1 MASFDERLTFNDKRN
16 KMIDVLNN
24 HFGVYNELPEISSV
38 TDEEFKEIITL
49 YEEEASKDGRG
60 PWNYTHFNDLIIMQK
75 CVYEVVKNNSSYYS
89 LMVKLEGLYED
100 ELNRRLKRVNISW
113 GDTEY
118 QATYSE
124 MPEYSMVLA
133 DMCCRQMEE
142 FQEKYAKSGDVS
154 FPEHSLETYK
164 AIKIDLEK
172 AGISMS
178 DTNESIALGTEELIN
193 VEKAYDVA
201 KEEKEKLAKEIETIE
216 LEQGILKIRIEI
228 LEMDKRIKRIRMETL
243 GTYFDEWFSKRYP
256 DEYKSYLEQEEVL
269 KEHNNN
275 QIQLDD
281 LKARFDAAT
290 SELQMFHIALSTYER
305 KQQRYNQMI
314 EEDKK
319 AFADE
324 KEQARIYN
332 LIFSEE
338 NERLRQSGSIYSAW
352 DLGDKKIPYRYQGKT
367 YEEVEAMLLQE
378 REEKRLSDE
387 AHSRREDLIVRA
399 CRKVCGVDDNYRLT
413 DVQINNLRKQFDL
426 YTDEELQR
434 FLSGEELGAKPNISV
449 IVDRTKPMDYS
460 GKLEKMNLIDD
471 ILRLIYPD
479 SNFDVYSTLAAK
491 QLQSSSVEELRVI
504 KEEWQKANLT
514 SKSGRGM

>member
-16 KMIDVLNN
+16 KMFDVLNN
-24 HFGVYNELPEISSV
+24 HFGIYDILPEIANVVDS
-38 TDEEFKEIITL
+38 DFEKIITL
-49 YEEEASKDGRG
+49 YEEEASKDGRD
-60 PWNYTHFNDLIIMQK
+60 PWHYTHFDDLIIMQK

-89 LMVKLEGLYED
+89 LMVKLERLYED

-164 AIKIDLEK
+164 AIKSDLEK

-178 DTNESIALGTEELIN
+178 DTNESIALGTEELIG
-193 VEKAYDVA
+193 VEKAYEEA
-201 KEEKEKLAKEIETIE
+201 RREKERLDKEIEIAD
-216 LEQGILKIRIEI
+216 LEQGILKIGIEI
-228 LEMDKRIKRIRMETL
+228 LVIEKRIKLIKRETL

-275 QIQLDD
+275 QTQVND

-290 SELQMFHIALSTYER
+290 SELQMYHIALSTYER

-338 NERLRQSGSIYSAW
+338 NERLRKSNSIYTAW

-413 DVQINNLRKQFDL
+413 DVQINNLRKQFDS
-426 YTDEELQR
+426 YTDDEIER
-434 FLSGEELGAKPNISV
+434 FLSGEELGVKPNTSV

-471 ILRLIYPD
+471 ILRLMYPD

-514 SKSGRGM
+514 PKSGRGM